1 MSLKY
6 ALLENLL
13 TLRKDDYTAQTQG
26 VKSHDIESIIQK
38 MLKKGS
44 TITMTDTLAV
54 LHSFFEVIQEIT
66 KEGETIHTD
75 LIHTNF
81 SIQGVFEGAA
91 DTFDPKRHT
100 IRLNVN
106 AGKELKQVIPNIPL
120 EKTTAAE
127 VLPYILEVK
136 DSISGSINE
145 NISSGGVIEITGSML
160 KIQGD
165 NPANG
170 AVFIGQDSKEYKAV
184 TVVDNKPARLIIIAP
199 ALKAGEYTLQITTQY
214 SGSNTLKKSK
224 TGAFN
229 KPLTVV

>member
-13 TLRKDDYTAQTQG
+13 TPRKDDYTAQSQE
-26 VKSHDIESIIQK
+26 VKSHDINSITQK
-38 MLKKGS
+38 MIEKGS

-54 LHSFFEVIQEIT
+54 LHSFFEVIKEIT

-75 LIHTNF
+75 LINTNF

-91 DTFDPKRHT
+91 DAFDLRRHT
-100 IRLNVN
+100 VRLNVN
-106 AGKELKQVIPNIPL
+106 AGKELKQVIPDIPL
-120 EKTTAAE
+120 EKTTAPE
-127 VLPYILEVK
+127 ILPYILEVK
-136 DSISGSINE
+136 DSITGSVNE
-145 NISSGGVIEITGSML
+145 NITSKGVIEITGSML

-170 AVFIGQDSKEYKAV
+170 AAFIAQDGTKHKAV
-184 TVVDNKPARLIIIAP
+184 TLVDNKPARLIIIAP
-199 ALKAGEYTLQITTQY
+199 ALKAGEYTLQLTTQY
-214 SGSNTLKKSK
+214 SGSNTLKEPRK
-224 TGAFN
+224 GVFN